1 MFIDIV
7 LSRFIHDT
15 GEDPKQHVFGYN
27 AGNNVKKEKNEHLR
41 AKG

>member
-1 MFIDIV
+1 MPRHV
-7 LSRFIHDT
+7 GKPLKNDT

-27 AGNNVKKEKNEHLR
+27 AGNNVKKENNEHLR